1 MRSVAVKHA
10 AHGGFQGVV
19 RRFETRGRQ
28 RGVHKSRNERQAFW
42 NWVWNQ
48 ACSRLEG
55 RLDIN
60 IATPLRLGRLFICR
74 SYLLI
79 REHKFVYDLSTLME
93 TSIWAI
99 PFCSCAVQIRS
110 CCSSTISS
118 HMSTSSSIQTFVA
131 FLSFRTLEIHLSP
144 TRLLPSKRHRTRLD
158 HECHDLVEDIGGSH
172 LRRSDLLA
180 SGREDSGALYNIR

>member
-1 MRSVAVKHA
+1 MVHVAGLSAERVSLLRSVAVKLA
-10 AHGGFQGVV
+10 AHGGFQGDV
-19 RRFETRGRQ
+19 RRYETRGRQ
-28 RGVHKSRNERQAFW
+28 RGAHKSWNERQAFW

-79 REHKFVYDLSTLME
+79 REHKFVYDSSTLME

-99 PFCSCAVQIRS
+99 PFCSCAVQTRP
-110 CCSSTISS
+110 CYSSTISS
-118 HMSTSSSIQTFVA
+118 HMSTSSDFQTSFA
-131 FLSFRTLEIHLSP
+131 FLSFRTLEINLSP
-144 TRLLPSKRHRTRLD
+144 TRLLPSQRHRTRLD
-158 HECHDLVEDIGGSH
+158 HECHDLVEDVGGSH
-172 LRRSDLLA
+172 L
-180 SGREDSGALYNIR
+180 